1 MLEERLKR
9 QKEVEE
15 DEAALKKM
23 EEQEEEEV
31 RSTSL
36 FVTNC
41 TLLRRASVLSVTTM
55 TTSWSTVLLA
65 SLNVLEIIEK
75 FSLTILL
82 YN

>member
-15 DEAALKKM
+15 DEAALKKI
-23 EEQEEEEV
+23 EQEEEEV
-31 RSTSL
+31 RATSL

>member
-15 DEAALKKM
+15 DEAALKKI
-23 EEQEEEEV
+23 EQEEEEV
-31 RSTSL
+31 RATSL

-65 SLNVLEIIEK
+65 SLNVLEK